1 MRWNHK
7 IVTLTVLLA
16 IGITMVGCGASSST
30 AGSTAA
36 STASTTSSEAQ
47 KTEVHPMQGVLLSD
61 PLSDGT
67 YHISFESDK
76 VWVGERKNTI
86 NNAVVYDY
94 DRYTAAD
101 IEALSEGDTIITHL
115 NGTEEITALT
125 VESVERENNYVTI
138 NGGIEEGGIDLCKED
153 DHYRTLTW
161 DDYPAYY
168 EVGVVKQ
175 LVMADDIELSDGAAD
190 FEADPVIVKGD
201 RTVCDAMSNEE
212 DAYGWNAGNTTVT
225 IQNGEITRADRIW
238 VPPRSFRRM
247 QTGRCAALTRR
258 KRQGT
263 IYPLQFGWYHGVL
276 SSTAF
281 VP

>member
-168 EVGVVKQ
+168 EVGVVLEQGRIIERGSHDELIAKKGKYYQ
-175 LVMADDIELSDGAAD
+175 LY
-190 FEADPVIVKGD
+190 
-201 RTVCDAMSNEE
+201 T
-212 DAYGWNAGNTTVT
+212 GNLAE
-225 IQNGEITRADRIW
+225 N
-238 VPPRSFRRM
+238 
-247 QTGRCAALTRR
+247 
-258 KRQGT
+258 
-263 IYPLQFGWYHGVL
+263 
-276 SSTAF
+276 
-281 VP
+281 

>member
-161 DDYPAYY
+161 DDFPAYY
-168 EVGVVKQ
+168 EVGVAKQ

-201 RTVCDAMSNEE
+201 RTVCDAMSN
-212 DAYGWNAGNTTVT
+212 
-225 IQNGEITRADRIW
+225 
-238 VPPRSFRRM
+238 
-247 QTGRCAALTRR
+247 
-258 KRQGT
+258 
-263 IYPLQFGWYHGVL
+263 
-276 SSTAF
+276 
-281 VP
+281 

>member
-175 LVMADDIELSDGAAD
+175 LVMAVDIELSDGAAD

-201 RTVCDAMSNEE
+201 RTVCDAMSNKE

-238 VPPRSFRRM
+238 VP
-247 QTGRCAALTRR
+247 
-258 KRQGT
+258 
-263 IYPLQFGWYHGVL
+263 
-276 SSTAF
+276 
-281 VP
+281 

>member
-125 VESVERENNYVTI
+125 VESIERENNYVTI

-161 DDYPAYY
+161 DDFPAYY
-168 EVGVVKQ
+168 EVGVAKQ
-175 LVMADDIELSDGAAD
+175 LVMAYDIELSDGAAD

-201 RTVCDAMSNEE
+201 RAVCDAMSNEE
-212 DAYGWNAGNTTVT
+212 DVYGWNAGNTTVT
-225 IQNGEITRADRIW
+225 IQNGEMTHADRIW
-238 VPPRSFRRM
+238 VP
-247 QTGRCAALTRR
+247 
-258 KRQGT
+258 
-263 IYPLQFGWYHGVL
+263 
-276 SSTAF
+276 
-281 VP
+281 

>member
-76 VWVGERKNTI
+76 VWVGERKNTL

-161 DDYPAYY
+161 DDFPAYY
-168 EVGVVKQ
+168 EVGVAKQ

-238 VPPRSFRRM
+238 VP
-247 QTGRCAALTRR
+247 
-258 KRQGT
+258 
-263 IYPLQFGWYHGVL
+263 
-276 SSTAF
+276 
-281 VP
+281 